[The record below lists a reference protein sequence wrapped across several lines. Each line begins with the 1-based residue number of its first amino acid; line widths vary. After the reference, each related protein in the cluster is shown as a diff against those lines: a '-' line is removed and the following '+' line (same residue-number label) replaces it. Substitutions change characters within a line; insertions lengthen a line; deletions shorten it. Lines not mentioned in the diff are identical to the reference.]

1 MTARDRRPQALD
13 RDRFDKCRALME
25 RGATEGERAAA
36 LAAAT
41 RVAATAGLTLAE
53 ALAARDS
60 ARPKWTESAPPHTPH
75 PGRRPYPFQ
84 QRAKRPPKPEPITV
98 EEIMRQKAEDLARR
112 KKAAA
117 REEKRMQKVHE
128 EWEREHAAV
137 REAQAERDREWA
149 ARREGGSQPGRSD
162 QDEVASA

>member
-1 MTARDRRPQALD
+1 MTHPEGLD

-41 RVAATAGLTLAE
+41 RVAAAAGLTLVE

-60 ARPKWTESAPPHTPH
+60 ARPKWTESAPPYTPH

-117 REEKRMQKVHE
+117 REEKRMQKVYE
-128 EWEREHAAV
+128 EQEREHAAI

-149 ARREGGSQPGRSD
+149 ASRGGAEEAEVSE
-162 QDEVASA
+162 QDARATA